1 MEPSKAQA
9 QHKVLHKN
17 LVAQIEH
24 HNKRYYTQDSPE
36 ISDYDYDQ
44 LMQAL
49 LAIEQQFPELQ
60 TPTSPSQ
67 RAGGAPLPEFT
78 QIRHEQAMLSLS
90 NGFSADDIKEF
101 DRRLHKEL
109 DVDQQTVFEY
119 AAEPK
124 LDGLAVSIMYQNGQ
138 LKYAATRG
146 DGKVGE
152 DITQNVKTIRS
163 VPLTLGSDAPAKLE
177 VRGEIFMS
185 HAGFAKLNQA
195 QIDADKKTFVNPRNA
210 AAGSLRQ
217 LDSKITA
224 SRPLDIFVYSVG
236 VNSDAAFATTHS
248 QTLKK
253 LGEMGFPICPLLDV
267 VSGADGC
274 LAYYEQLSQQRQSL
288 DYEIDG
294 IVYKLNRLD
303 LQRNAGFI
311 AKAPRWA
318 LAHKFPAQEKTA
330 IVKDIQVQVGRTGA
344 ITPVARLEPVFVGG
358 VTVSNV
364 TLHNQSEIQRL
375 DIRVGD
381 QVIVRRA
388 GDVIPQIVSVN
399 LAQRTADSSSYL
411 FPTHCPECNSQ
422 ILTEGDG
429 VIARCS
435 GGLICGA
442 QVKQAITHFVSRKA
456 MDIDGLGERIVDL
469 LVDNDLISNVADLY
483 TLDYEQIRQLEGF
496 ADKSAENLLA
506 AISQSK
512 QTEFAKL
519 LYALGIPQVGETTAE
534 QLAISFGS
542 LERLAQATEE
552 QLEALPDIGP
562 IVAKN
567 IVRFFADQQNQTVID
582 ALMANGVT
590 FNEIDLDSLPDQS
603 ELPLSDKVV
612 VLTGALQS
620 MSRSEA
626 KKRLQSLGAK
636 VTGSVSKKTSFVVV
650 GADAG
655 SKADKAAKLGI
666 QIIDEDE
673 MLALFD

>member
-1 MEPSKAQA
+1 
-9 QHKVLHKN
+9 
-17 LVAQIEH
+17 
-24 HNKRYYTQDSPE
+24 
-36 ISDYDYDQ
+36 
-44 LMQAL
+44 
-49 LAIEQQFPELQ
+49 
-60 TPTSPSQ
+60 
-67 RAGGAPLPEFT
+67 
-78 QIRHEQAMLSLS
+78 
-90 NGFSADDIKEF
+90 
-101 DRRLHKEL
+101 
-109 DVDQQTVFEY
+109 
-119 AAEPK
+119 
-124 LDGLAVSIMYQNGQ
+124 
-138 LKYAATRG
+138 
-146 DGKVGE
+146 
-152 DITQNVKTIRS
+152 
-163 VPLTLGSDAPAKLE
+163 
-177 VRGEIFMS
+177 
-185 HAGFAKLNQA
+185 
-195 QIDADKKTFVNPRNA
+195 
-210 AAGSLRQ
+210 
-217 LDSKITA
+217 
-224 SRPLDIFVYSVG
+224 
-236 VNSDAAFATTHS
+236 
-248 QTLKK
+248 
-253 LGEMGFPICPLLDV
+253 
-267 VSGADGC
+267 
-274 LAYYEQLSQQRQSL
+274 
-288 DYEIDG
+288 
-294 IVYKLNRLD
+294 
-303 LQRNAGFI
+303 
-311 AKAPRWA
+311 
-318 LAHKFPAQEKTA
+318 
-330 IVKDIQVQVGRTGA
+330 
-344 ITPVARLEPVFVGG
+344 
-358 VTVSNV
+358 
-364 TLHNQSEIQRL
+364 
-375 DIRVGD
+375 
-381 QVIVRRA
+381 
-388 GDVIPQIVSVN
+388 
-399 LAQRTADSSSYL
+399 
-411 FPTHCPECNSQ
+411 
-422 ILTEGDG
+422 
-429 VIARCS
+429 
-435 GGLICGA
+435 
-442 QVKQAITHFVSRKA
+442 

-483 TLDYEQIRQLEGF
+483 TLDYEQVRQLEGF